1 MASIGAICA
10 AQDTHMPQLVFIPGL
25 ATDAHMWQDQLAAVP
40 PAWHTVV
47 ADVLAHHT
55 RIEDMAQAVLDQHP
69 GELVLCGA
77 SMGGIIAMEA
87 VRRAPERIR
96 ALALLGTSA
105 RPELPHHRAQRET
118 AIEMVE
124 AGRLAEFVRATAAMA
139 FSPSHP
145 SDKSDLQRYKDM
157 VLRTPPALWVQQN
170 RALADRP
177 DARLHLAAV
186 RCPTLVLCGDKD
198 LMTPPKLSEE
208 IASLVPGAKLHLLP
222 RCGHM
227 LTMEQ
232 PEEVNAV
239 LLDWLGRLK
248 L

>member
-1 MASIGAICA
+1 M
-10 AQDTHMPQLVFIPGL
+10 HQLVFIPGL

-40 PAWHTVV
+40 PAWRATV
-47 ADVLAHHT
+47 ADVLAHPT
-55 RIEDMAQAVLDQHP
+55 SVEDMAQAVLRQHP

-87 VRRAPERIR
+87 VRQAPERVR

-118 AIEMVE
+118 AIQMVE

-139 FSPSHP
+139 FSPTHP
-145 SDKSDLQRYKDM
+145 SDKADLQRYKDM

-177 DARLHLAAV
+177 DARLHLGTV

-198 LMTPPKLSEE
+198 LLTPAKLSEE
-208 IASLVPGAKLHLLP
+208 IASLVPGAELHLLP

-232 PEEVNAV
+232 PGEVNAV

>member
-1 MASIGAICA
+1 
-10 AQDTHMPQLVFIPGL
+10 MPQLVFIPGL

-40 PAWHTVV
+40 TLPGDWRATV
-47 ADVLAHHT
+47 ADVLAQHT
-55 RIEDMAQAVLDQHP
+55 RIEDMAQAVLQEHP

-77 SMGGIIAMEA
+77 SMGGIIAMEV
-87 VRRAPERIR
+87 VRQAPERIR

-105 RPELPHHRAQRET
+105 RPELPHHRQQRET
-118 AIEMVE
+118 AIRMVE

-139 FSPSHP
+139 FSPTHP
-145 SDKSDLQRYKDM
+145 SDKTDLQRYKEM
-157 VLRTPPALWVQQN
+157 VLRTPPDLWVQQN
-170 RALADRP
+170 RALGNRP

-198 LMTPPKLSEE
+198 LMTPPNLSEE
-208 IASLVPGAKLHLLP
+208 IANLVPGAELHLLP

-232 PEEVNAV
+232 PDEVNAV

-248 L
+248 P

>member
-1 MASIGAICA
+1 M
-10 AQDTHMPQLVFIPGL
+10 HQLVFIPGL
-25 ATDAHMWQDQLAAVP
+25 ATDADMWQDQLAAVP
-40 PAWHTVV
+40 SIWRTTV
-47 ADVLAHHT
+47 ADVLSRHS
-55 RIEDMAQAVLDQHP
+55 RIEDMAQAVLDEHP
-69 GELVLCGA
+69 GELLLCGA

-87 VRRAPERIR
+87 VHQAPQRVR

-105 RPELPHHRAQRET
+105 RPELPHHRQQRET
-118 AIEMVE
+118 AIQMVE

-139 FSPSHP
+139 FSPTHP
-145 SDKSDLQRYKDM
+145 SDKADLQRYKDM

-177 DARLHLAAV
+177 DARLHLPAV

-198 LMTPPKLSEE
+198 LLTPPKLSEE
-208 IASLVPGAKLHLLP
+208 IASLVPGAELHLLP

-232 PEEVNAV
+232 PEEVNAL
-239 LLDWLGRLK
+239 LLDWLARLK

>member
-1 MASIGAICA
+1 
-10 AQDTHMPQLVFIPGL
+10 MPQLVFIPGL
-25 ATDAHMWQDQLAAVP
+25 ATDAHMWQDQLAAVAP
-40 PAWHTVV
+40 FWQATV
-47 ADVLAHHT
+47 ADVLVHYT
-55 RIEDMAQAVLDQHP
+55 RIEDMAQAVLREHP
-69 GELVLCGA
+69 GDLVLCGA

-87 VRRAPERIR
+87 VRQAPARVR

-118 AIEMVE
+118 AIKMVE

-139 FSPSHP
+139 FSPTHP
-145 SDKSDLQRYKDM
+145 SDKADLQRYKDM

-177 DARLHLAAV
+177 DARLHLGAV

-198 LMTPPKLSEE
+198 LLTPPKLSEE
-208 IASLVPGAKLHLLP
+208 IASLVPGAELHLLP

-232 PEEVNAV
+232 PDEVNAV
-239 LLDWLGRLK
+239 LLDWLGRLQP
-248 L
+248 

>member
-1 MASIGAICA
+1 M
-10 AQDTHMPQLVFIPGL
+10 HQLVFIPGL
-25 ATDAHMWQDQLAAVP
+25 ATDADMWQDQLAAVP
-40 PAWHTVV
+40 PSWRATV
-47 ADVLAHHT
+47 ADVLSRHV
-55 RIEDMAQAVLDQHP
+55 RIEDMAQAVLDDHP

-87 VRRAPERIR
+87 VRQAPQRVS

-105 RPELPHHRAQRET
+105 RPELPHHRQQRET
-118 AIEMVE
+118 AIQMVE
-124 AGRLAEFVRATAAMA
+124 AGRLGEFVRATAAMA
-139 FSPSHP
+139 FSPTHP
-145 SDKSDLQRYKDM
+145 SDKADLQRYKDM

-177 DARLHLAAV
+177 DARLHLPTV
-186 RCPTLVLCGDKD
+186 HCPTLVLCGDKD
-198 LMTPPKLSEE
+198 LLTPAKLSEE
-208 IASLVPGAKLHLLP
+208 IASLVPGAELHLLP

-232 PEEVNAV
+232 PEEVNAL

>member
-1 MASIGAICA
+1 
-10 AQDTHMPQLVFIPGL
+10 MPQLIFIPGL
-25 ATDAHMWQDQLAAVP
+25 ATDADMWQDQLAAAP
-40 PAWHTVV
+40 THWHAKV
-47 ADVLAHHT
+47 AHVLNHHT
-55 RIEDMAQAVLDQHP
+55 SIESMAQAVLDDHP
-69 GELVLCGA
+69 GALVLCGA

-87 VRRAPERIR
+87 VRRAPQRIQ
-96 ALALLGTSA
+96 ALALLGSSA
-105 RPELPHHRAQRET
+105 RPELAHHRKQRET
-118 AIEMVE
+118 AIQMVE

-139 FSPSHP
+139 FSPTHP
-145 SDKSDLQRYKDM
+145 SDKADLQRYKDM

-198 LMTPPKLSEE
+198 LLTPALLSEE
-208 IASLVPGAKLHLLP
+208 IASLVPGAELHLLP

-239 LLDWLGRLK
+239 LLDWLGRLA

>member
-1 MASIGAICA
+1 
-10 AQDTHMPQLVFIPGL
+10 MPQLIFIPGL
-25 ATDAHMWQDQLAAVP
+25 ATDADMWQEQLAAMP
-40 PAWHTVV
+40 TAWHTSV
-47 ADVLAHHT
+47 ADVLHHP
-55 RIEDMAQAVLDQHP
+55 RIETMAEAVLQQYP

-77 SMGGIIAMEA
+77 SMGGIVAMEA
-87 VRRAPERIR
+87 VRQAPQRIR

-105 RPELPHHRAQRET
+105 RPELPHHREQRET
-118 AIEMVE
+118 AIRMVE

-145 SDKSDLQRYKDM
+145 SDKADLQRYKDM
-157 VLRTPPALWVQQN
+157 VLRTPPAQWVQQN

-198 LMTPPKLSEE
+198 LMTPALLSEE
-208 IASLVPGAKLHLLP
+208 IASLVPGAALHLLP

-232 PEEVNAV
+232 PEAVNA
-239 LLDWLGRLK
+239 LLCGWLNALPV
-248 L
+248 

>member
-1 MASIGAICA
+1 MS
-10 AQDTHMPQLVFIPGL
+10 QLVFIPGL
-25 ATDAHMWQDQLAAVP
+25 ATDADMWRDQLAAIAATP
-40 PAWHTVV
+40 PTWHASV
-47 ADVLAHHT
+47 ADVLAHYT
-55 RIEDMAQAVLDQHP
+55 NIEDMAQAVLREHP
-69 GELVLCGA
+69 GKLVLCGA

-87 VRRAPERIR
+87 ARQAPERIR

-105 RPELPHHRAQRET
+105 RPELPHHRQQRET
-118 AIEMVE
+118 AIQMVE

-139 FSPSHP
+139 FSPTHP
-145 SDKSDLQRYKDM
+145 SDKADLQRYKDM

-177 DARLHLAAV
+177 DARLHLHAV

-198 LMTPPKLSEE
+198 LLTPAKLSEE
-208 IASLVPGAKLHLLP
+208 IASLVPGAELHLLP

-232 PEEVNAV
+232 PKEVNAV
-239 LLDWLGRLK
+239 LLEWLERLK

>member
-1 MASIGAICA
+1 
-10 AQDTHMPQLVFIPGL
+10 MPQLIFIPGL
-25 ATDAHMWQDQLAAVP
+25 ATDADMWQDQLAAVP
-40 PAWHTVV
+40 THWRAKV
-47 ADVLAHHT
+47 AHVLSQHPS
-55 RIEDMAQAVLDQHP
+55 IEAMAQAVLDDHP
-69 GELVLCGA
+69 GALVLCGA

-87 VRRAPERIR
+87 VRRAPQRIQ

-105 RPELPHHRAQRET
+105 RPELAHHRQQRET
-118 AIEMVE
+118 AIQMVE

-139 FSPSHP
+139 FSPTHP
-145 SDKSDLQRYKDM
+145 SDKADLQRYKDM
-157 VLRTPPALWVQQN
+157 VLRTSPALWVQQN

-198 LMTPPKLSEE
+198 LLTPALLSEE
-208 IASLVPGAKLHLLP
+208 IASLVPGAELHRLP

-239 LLDWLGRLK
+239 LLDWLARLAF
-248 L
+248 

>member
-1 MASIGAICA
+1 
-10 AQDTHMPQLVFIPGL
+10 MPQLIFIPGL
-25 ATDAHMWQDQLAAVP
+25 ATDASMWQDQLAAVP
-40 PAWHTVV
+40 THWHATVANV
-47 ADVLAHHT
+47 FSHHPSIGT
-55 RIEDMAQAVLDQHP
+55 MAQALLRAYP

-87 VRRAPERIR
+87 VRQAPERIR
-96 ALALLGTSA
+96 ALALLGSTA
-105 RPELPHHRAQRET
+105 RPELPHHRQQRET
-118 AIEMVE
+118 AIQMVE
-124 AGRLAEFVRATAAMA
+124 AGRLPEFVRATAAMA
-139 FSPSHP
+139 FSPTHP
-145 SDKSDLQRYKDM
+145 SDKADLQRYKDM
-157 VLRTPPALWVQQN
+157 VLRTPPAQWVQQN

-186 RCPTLVLCGDKD
+186 HCPTLVLCGDKD
-198 LMTPPKLSEE
+198 LVTPAKLSEE
-208 IASLVPGAKLHLLP
+208 IASLVPGAELHLLP

-232 PEEVNAV
+232 PEKVNAL